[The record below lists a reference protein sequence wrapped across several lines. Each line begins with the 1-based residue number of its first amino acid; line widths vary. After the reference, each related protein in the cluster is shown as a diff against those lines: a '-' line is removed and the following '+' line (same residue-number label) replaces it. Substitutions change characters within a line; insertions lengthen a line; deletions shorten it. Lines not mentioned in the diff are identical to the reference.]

1 MVTEVF
7 QKSSKSLFLKALAD
21 IYEVAGNPRPGRSV
35 FTRMTGATSGAIGL
49 PSHSHSWRGMSL
61 AAKLFISLIV
71 SAGLG
76 TLIYGGIHQS
86 SKNIAEF
93 ICYLGIAILASRL
106 KVNLP
111 GITGTL
117 SVNFLFI
124 LIGILELSFTETL
137 ILGAVSMLAQC
148 MYPERPKAIQ
158 VTFNVCAGAVS
169 TALAYLVYHHPL
181 ARLVVDNNAV
191 LLGLAAVVYF
201 IANAGSIA
209 AVISL
214 TERRPLTRILVDCYF
229 WSFPYYLVGAGIAG
243 AIAWLNQSFN
253 WETSLLL
260 VPAVYLIYRS
270 YRLYLGKLEDEKR
283 HVEEM
288 ANLHLRTIEALAL
301 AIEAK
306 DHTTHEHLQRVRI
319 YAIEVAKELGVKGP
333 ELEALHAAALLH
345 DIGKLAVPE
354 HIISKPGRLTPEEFE
369 KMKIHTLVG
378 AEILER
384 VRFPY
389 PVVPIVRA
397 HHEKWDGSG
406 YPMGLKGAEIPV
418 GARILSAVD
427 YLDALASDRQYRRA
441 LPLKEV
447 MQKLAAES
455 GKSFDPKVVDVLQ
468 KRYIQLE
475 RLAVSK
481 SAADP
486 NGPLSTAIK
495 IERGLEPA
503 AGFENATVQ
512 DYAGRETTF
521 LSSIAAARQ
530 EAQSLFE
537 LSQDL
542 GASLSLTETL
552 SVFSVKLK
560 PMVPYDAIAIYIRR
574 EDELVPEY
582 VNGDNY
588 RLFSSLRIPVGHGL
602 SGWVA
607 QNRKPIVNGNPSVEP
622 GYLNDPSKF
631 STLRSALAVPLEG
644 VGGVTGVLALYR
656 GERDAFTTDNLRIL
670 LAVSS
675 KMALSIENALKFAQA
690 ENSATTDYL
699 TGLPNARS
707 LFLQLDRDLAR
718 CKRDNSTLTVMVS
731 DMDGFKQ
738 INDRFGHL
746 EGNRVLRLFAQ
757 ALKDSCREYDYV
769 ARMGG
774 DEFVVIAPGLAA
786 DAAGKKAEQMRVLAK
801 QAGSEV
807 CGEEI
812 LSLSVGRALYPEDGK
827 DAEQLLAEA
836 DRRMYLEKQKQLAY
850 KDRRSHPRMKCR
862 VTIELTT
869 DVGGTPMFAN
879 LTDVSI
885 GGCYVETSTIVPAGS
900 KITLGFSMDDTSLK
914 AEGIVARLDPGSGIA
929 VQFREMNREGR
940 DRMFKI
946 LEFVQKATTFYNNRY
961 LDSLTKT

>member
-1 MVTEVF
+1 MLAAIHRRAAD
-7 QKSSKSLFLKALAD
+7 SLAAAEET
-21 IYEVAGNPRPGRSV
+21 IP
-35 FTRMTGATSGAIGL
+35 MTGATSVARAL
-49 PSHSHSWRGMSL
+49 PAQSRSWRGLS
-61 AAKLFISLIV
+61 AIAKLYISLVIV
-71 SAGLG
+71 AGIA
-76 TLIYGGIHQS
+76 TLLYGGLHQT

-106 KVNLP
+106 KVSLP

-124 LIGILELSFTETL
+124 LIGVLELSFTETL
-137 ILGAVSMLAQC
+137 ILGAASMLAQC
-148 MYPERPKAIQ
+148 LYPERPRGMQ
-158 VTFNVCAGAVS
+158 VAFNVCAGSIS
-169 TALAYLVYHHPL
+169 TALAYIVYHHPL
-181 ARLVVDNNAV
+181 ANLFIPNRPI
-191 LLGLAAVVYF
+191 LLGLAATVYF

-214 TERRPLTRILVDCYF
+214 TERRPLIRILVDCYF

-243 AIAWLNQSFN
+243 AIAWLNQTFN
-253 WETSLLL
+253 WETSLLM

-306 DHTTHEHLQRVRI
+306 DHTTHEHLQRVRV
-319 YAIEVAKELGVKGP
+319 YAIEVGKELGVKGP

-406 YPMGLKGAEIPV
+406 YPLGLKGAEIPI

-441 LPLKEV
+441 LPLREV

-455 GKSFDPKVVDVLQ
+455 GKAFDPKIVDVLQ
-468 KRYIQLE
+468 KRYQHLE
-475 RLAVSK
+475 RLAIAK
-481 SAADP
+481 SAQDP
-486 NGPLSTAIK
+486 NALLSTGIK
-495 IERGLEPA
+495 IERGVEPA
-503 AGFENATVQ
+503 AGFENTVAQ
-512 DYAGRETTF
+512 DYAGRENTF

-530 EAQSLFE
+530 EAQALFE

-542 GASLSLTETL
+542 GASLSLGETL

-560 PMVPYDAIAIYIRR
+560 PMVPYDAIAIYIKR
-574 EDELVPEY
+574 EEELVPEY

-588 RLFSSLRIPVGHGL
+588 RLFSSLRIPVGQGL

-607 QNRKPIVNGNPSVEP
+607 HNRKPIINGNPSVEP

-644 VGGVTGVLALYR
+644 VSGVIGVLALYR
-656 GERDAFTTDNLRIL
+656 GERDAFTSDHLRIL
-670 LAVSS
+670 LAVSG
-675 KMALSIENALKFAQA
+675 KMALSIENALKYQQA

-707 LFLQLDRDLAR
+707 LFLQLERELAR
-718 CKRDNSTLTVMVS
+718 CKRDNSSLTVMVS

-774 DEFVVIAPGLAA
+774 DEFVVIAPGLAR
-786 DAAGKKAEQMRVLAK
+786 DAALKKAEQIRPLAR
-801 QAGSEV
+801 QAGIEV

-812 LSLSVGRALYPEDGK
+812 VSLSIGLAISPEDGN
-827 DAEQLLAEA
+827 DAEQLLTQA
-836 DRRMYLEKQKQLAY
+836 DRRMYEEKQKQPAR
-850 KDRRSHPRMKCR
+850 KDQRLHTRIKCR
-862 VTIELTT
+862 VTIEVQTEA
-869 DVGGTPMFAN
+869 GGVPLFAN
-879 LTDVSI
+879 ITDISM
-885 GGCYVETSTIVPAGS
+885 GGCYIETSTILAAGT
-900 KITLGFSMDDTSLK
+900 KIKLGFSMDDPSLS
-914 AEGIVARLDPGSGIA
+914 ADGVVARLDPGSGVA
-929 VQFREMNREGR
+929 VQFREMNREAR
-940 DRMFKI
+940 ERMFRV
-946 LEFVQKATTFYNNRY
+946 LEFVQKSTTYFNNRY
-961 LDSLTKT
+961 LSSLTKS

>member
-1 MVTEVF
+1 M
-7 QKSSKSLFLKALAD
+7 SA
-21 IYEVAGNPRPGRSV
+21 
-35 FTRMTGATSGAIGL
+35 
-49 PSHSHSWRGMSL
+49 HSHSWKPLPAGAKAFIGLVVL
-61 AAKLFISLIV
+61 A
-71 SAGLG
+71 G
-76 TLIYGGIHQS
+76 TATLLYGAIHQS

-106 KVNLP
+106 KVTLP

-117 SVNFLFI
+117 SVSFLFI
-124 LIGILELSFTETL
+124 LVGILELSFSETL

-148 MYPERPKAIQ
+148 LYPDRPKAIQ
-158 VTFNVCAGAVS
+158 VTFNICAGSVS
-169 TALAYLVYHHPL
+169 TALAYAVYHDPVSNLLIDNHPL
-181 ARLVVDNNAV
+181 
-191 LLGLAAVVYF
+191 LLCLTATVYF
-201 IANAGSIA
+201 IVNAGSIA
-209 AVISL
+209 TVISFS
-214 TERRPLTRILVDCYF
+214 EGKPLQDILVDCYF

-243 AIAWLNQSFN
+243 AISWFNHAFN
-253 WETSLLL
+253 WETSLLF
-260 VPAVYLIYRS
+260 VPAIYLIYRS
-270 YRLYLGKLEDEKR
+270 YRLYLVKLEDEKR

-306 DHTTHEHLQRVRI
+306 DQTTHDHLQRVRV
-319 YAIEVAKELGVKGP
+319 YAIEVAKELGMEGS

-406 YPMGLKGAEIPV
+406 YPMGLKGAEIPI

-441 LPLKEV
+441 LPLRDV

-468 KRYIQLE
+468 KRYQYLE
-475 RLAVSK
+475 RLAVAK
-481 SAADP
+481 AGQDP
-486 NGPLSTAIK
+486 SGPLSTSIK

-503 AGFENATVQ
+503 AGFENATAQ
-512 DYAGRETTF
+512 DYVGRENTF
-521 LSSIAAARQ
+521 LSSIAAGRQ

-560 PMVPYDAIAIYIRR
+560 PMVPYDAIAIYIKR
-574 EDELVPEY
+574 EAELIPEY

-588 RLFSSLRIPVGHGL
+588 RLFSSLRIPIGQGL

-607 QNRKPIVNGNPSVEP
+607 HNRKPIINGNPSVEP

-644 VGGVTGVLALYR
+644 IAGVIGVLALYR
-656 GERDAFTTDNLRIL
+656 GERDAFTSDHLRIL
-670 LAVSS
+670 LAVSG
-675 KMALSIENALKFAQA
+675 KMALSIENALKYQQA
-690 ENSATTDYL
+690 EDSATTDYL

-707 LFLQLDRDLAR
+707 LFLELDRELAR
-718 CKRDNSTLTVMVS
+718 CKRDKDSLTLMVC
-731 DMDGFKQ
+731 DMNGFKK

-786 DAAGKKAEQMRVLAK
+786 DSAGKKAEQMRALAR

-807 CGEEI
+807 CGEDL
-812 LSLSVGRALYPEDGK
+812 LSLSVGRAMFPEDGK
-827 DAEQLLAEA
+827 DAEQLLSQA
-836 DRRMYLEKQKQLAY
+836 DRRMYMEKQKELSY
-850 KDRRSHPRMKCR
+850 KDHRSHPRIKCR
-862 VTIELTT
+862 VTIEMQTAA
-869 DVGGTPMFAN
+869 GATPLFAN
-879 LTDVSI
+879 LTDVSL
-885 GGCYVETSTIVPAGS
+885 GGCYIETSTILAPGS
-900 KITLGFSMDDTSLK
+900 KIKLGFSMDDPTLST
-914 AEGIVARLDPGSGIA
+914 EGVVARLDPGSGLAI
-929 VQFREMNREGR
+929 QFREVNREGR
-940 DRMFKI
+940 DRMLKI
-946 LEFVQKATTFYNNRY
+946 LEFVQKTTTFYNNRY
-961 LDSLTKT
+961 LSSLTKN

>member
-1 MVTEVF
+1 
-7 QKSSKSLFLKALAD
+7 
-21 IYEVAGNPRPGRSV
+21 
-35 FTRMTGATSGAIGL
+35 MTGATTIAIGL
-49 PSHSHSWRGMSL
+49 PGHARSWRSL
-61 AAKLFISLIV
+61 SFYAKLYIGLITIV
-71 SAGLG
+71 GLA
-76 TLIYGGIHQS
+76 TLVYGGIYQS
-86 SKNIAEF
+86 SRNIAEF

-124 LIGILELSFTETL
+124 LIGVLELSFTETL
-137 ILGAVSMLAQC
+137 ILGGISMLAQC
-148 MYPERPKAIQ
+148 FYPERPRTLQ
-158 VTFNVCAGAVS
+158 VAFNVCAGSIS
-169 TALAYLVYHHPL
+169 TALAYIVYHLPVMNLILPNHPI
-181 ARLVVDNNAV
+181 
-191 LLGLAAVVYF
+191 LLGVSATVYF

-209 AVISL
+209 TVVSL
-214 TERRPLTRILVDCYF
+214 TERRRIGQILVDCYF
-229 WSFPYYLVGAGIAG
+229 WSFPYYLVGAAIA
-243 AIAWLNQSFN
+243 AIIAWLNHTFS
-253 WETSLLL
+253 WEASLLVL
-260 VPAVYLIYRS
+260 PAVYLIYRS

-288 ANLHLRTIEALAL
+288 ANLHLRTVEALAL

-306 DHTTHEHLQRVRI
+306 DHTTHEHLQRVRV
-319 YAIEVAKELGVKGP
+319 YAIEVAKELGVAGP
-333 ELEALHAAALLH
+333 ELEALHAASLLH

-354 HIISKPGRLTPEEFE
+354 HIISKPGKLTPEEFE

-397 HHEKWDGSG
+397 HHEKWDGTG
-406 YPMGLKGAEIPV
+406 YPLGLRGAEIPI

-441 LPLKEV
+441 LPMKEV
-447 MQKLAAES
+447 MKKLTAES
-455 GKSFDPKVVDVLQ
+455 GKAFDPKIVEILQ
-468 KRYIQLE
+468 KRYQHLE
-475 RLAVSK
+475 RLAISK
-481 SAADP
+481 SAEDP
-486 NGPLSTAIK
+486 NSPLSTAIK

-503 AGFENATVQ
+503 AGFENTMAP
-512 DYAGRETTF
+512 DYAGRENTF

-530 EAQSLFE
+530 EAQALFE

-542 GASLSLTETL
+542 GASLSLGETL

-560 PMVPYDAIAIYIRR
+560 PMVPYDAIAIYIKR
-574 EDELVPEY
+574 EAELVPEY

-588 RLFSSLRIPVGHGL
+588 RLFSSLRIPVGQGL

-607 QNRKPIVNGNPSVEP
+607 HNRKPIINGNPSVEP

-644 VGGVTGVLALYR
+644 VAGVIGVLALYR
-656 GERDAFTTDNLRIL
+656 SERDAFTSDHLRIL
-670 LAVSS
+670 LAVSG
-675 KMALSIENALKFAQA
+675 KMALAIENALKYQQA

-707 LFLQLDRDLAR
+707 LFMQLDRELAR
-718 CKRDNSTLTVMVS
+718 CKRDNSSLTVMVS

-757 ALKDSCREYDYV
+757 ALKDTCREYDYV

-774 DEFVVIAPGLAA
+774 DEFVVIAPGLTT
-786 DAAGKKAEQMRVLAK
+786 DAASKKAEQMRTLARH
-801 QAGSEV
+801 AGNEV

-812 LSLSVGRALYPEDGK
+812 LSLSVGRAVYPADGK

-850 KDRRSHPRMKCR
+850 KDRRSHPRLKCR
-862 VTIELTT
+862 VTVELQTEA
-869 DVGGTPMFAN
+869 GSIPMFAN
-879 LTDVSI
+879 LTDISL
-885 GGCYVETSTIVPAGS
+885 GGCFVETSTIVSPGS
-900 KITLGFSMDDTSLK
+900 QIKLGFSMDDASLT
-914 AEGIVARLDPGSGIA
+914 AEGVVARLDPGSGIA
-929 VQFREMNREGR
+929 VQFREMNRETR
-940 DRMFKI
+940 ERMFRI
-946 LEFVQKATTFYNNRY
+946 IEFVQKTNTFYNKRY
-961 LDSLTKT
+961 LDSLTRS

>member
-1 MVTEVF
+1 MSAHS
-7 QKSSKSLFLKALAD
+7 QSWKPLPAGAKA
-21 IYEVAGNPRPGRSV
+21 
-35 FTRMTGATSGAIGL
+35 FIGL
-49 PSHSHSWRGMSL
+49 VV
-61 AAKLFISLIV
+61 F
-71 SAGLG
+71 AGTA
-76 TLIYGGIHQS
+76 TLLYGAIHQS

-106 KVNLP
+106 KVTLP

-117 SVNFLFI
+117 SVSFLFI
-124 LIGILELSFTETL
+124 LVGILELSFSETL

-148 MYPERPKAIQ
+148 LYPDRPKAIQ
-158 VTFNVCAGAVS
+158 VTFNICAGSVS
-169 TALAYLVYHHPL
+169 TALAYVVYHDPL
-181 ARLVVDNNAV
+181 SNLLLDNHALLLLV
-191 LLGLAAVVYF
+191 AASTYF

-214 TERRPLTRILVDCYF
+214 TERRALKKILVDCYF
-229 WSFPYYLVGAGIAG
+229 WSFPYYLVGAGVAG
-243 AIAWLNQSFN
+243 AIAWFNHTFN

-260 VPAVYLIYRS
+260 VPVVYLIYRS

-306 DHTTHEHLQRVRI
+306 DQTTHDHLQRVRV
-319 YAIEVAKELGVKGP
+319 YAIEVAKELGMEGS

-397 HHEKWDGSG
+397 HHEKWDGTG
-406 YPMGLKGAEIPV
+406 YPMGLKATEIPL

-441 LPLKEV
+441 LPLQEV
-447 MQKLAAES
+447 MQQLSAES
-455 GKSFDPKVVDVLQ
+455 GKAFDPKVVQVLE
-468 KRYIQLE
+468 KRYRHLE
-475 RLAVSK
+475 NLALARSTNDVNS
-481 SAADP
+481 
-486 NGPLSTAIK
+486 PLSTEIR
-495 IERGLEPA
+495 IERGPA
-503 AGFENATVQ
+503 PDAGFEKVAQ
-512 DYAGRETTF
+512 DSSGQETTF

-542 GASLSLTETL
+542 GASLSLGETL

-560 PMVPYDAIAIYIRR
+560 PMVPYDAIAIYILRN
-574 EDELVPEY
+574 DELIPEY

-588 RLFSSLRIPVGHGL
+588 RLFSSLRIPLGQGL

-622 GYLNDPSKF
+622 GYLNDPTKF
-631 STLRSALAVPLEG
+631 STLSSALAVPLEG
-644 VGGVTGVLALYR
+644 VAGIIGVLALYR
-656 GERDAFTTDNLRIL
+656 GERDAFTTDHLRIL

-675 KMALSIENALKFAQA
+675 KMALSIENALKYQQA
-690 ENSATTDYL
+690 ESSATTDYL

-707 LFLQLDRDLAR
+707 LFLELDRELAR
-718 CKRDNSTLTVMVS
+718 CKRDQSSLIVMVS
-731 DMDGFKQ
+731 DLDGFKQ
-738 INDRFGHL
+738 VNDRFGHL
-746 EGNRVLRLFAQ
+746 EGNRVLRLYAQ
-757 ALKDSCREYDYV
+757 ALKESCREYDYV

-774 DEFVVIAPGLAA
+774 DEFVVVAPGLAP
-786 DAAGKKAEQMRVLAK
+786 DAAAKKGEQMRALAK
-801 QAGSEV
+801 QAGFEI
-807 CGEEI
+807 CAEDI
-812 LSLSVGRALYPEDGK
+812 LSLSVGQAMYPDDGT
-827 DAEQLLAEA
+827 DAEQLLAQA
-836 DRRMYLEKQKQLAY
+836 DRRMYIEKQKHPSR
-850 KDRRSHPRMKCR
+850 KDRRLHARMKCR
-862 VTIELTT
+862 VTIELHPETG
-869 DVGGTPMFAN
+869 DGQMLGN
-879 LTDVSI
+879 LTDLSM
-885 GGCYVETSTIVPAGS
+885 GGCYVETSAILTPGT
-900 KITLGFSMDDTSLK
+900 KIKLVFSLEDGNLD
-914 AEGIVARLDPGSGIA
+914 AEGYVARMDPGSGIA
-929 VQFREMNREGR
+929 VQFKELNREAKEKMYR
-940 DRMFKI
+940 I
-946 LEFVQKATTFYNNRY
+946 LEHVQKTNTFYNNRY
-961 LDSLTKT
+961 FENLLKR

>member
-1 MVTEVF
+1 
-7 QKSSKSLFLKALAD
+7 
-21 IYEVAGNPRPGRSV
+21 
-35 FTRMTGATSGAIGL
+35 MTGATSIADGL
-49 PSHSHSWRGMSL
+49 VSRSNSGKGLSV
-61 AAKLFISLIV
+61 AAKLFI
-71 SAGLG
+71 
-76 TLIYGGIHQS
+76 TLIIVAGTATLLYGGIHQS
-86 SKNIAEF
+86 SRNIAEF

-106 KVNLP
+106 KVSLP

-124 LIGILELSFTETL
+124 LIGVLELSFAETL
-137 ILGAVSMLAQC
+137 TLGAVSMLAQSV
-148 MYPERPKAIQ
+148 YPERPKAIQ
-158 VTFNVCAGAVS
+158 VTFNVCAGAMS
-169 TALAYLVYHHPL
+169 TALAYVVYHHPL
-181 ARLVVDNNAV
+181 ANLVFGIRPI
-191 LLGLAAVVYF
+191 LLGVAATVYF

-209 AVISL
+209 MVISL
-214 TERRPLTRILVDCYF
+214 TERRPLHRILVDCYF

-243 AIAWLNQSFN
+243 SIAWLNETFN

-260 VPAVYLIYRS
+260 VPALYLIYRS
-270 YRLYLGKLEDEKR
+270 YRLYLGKLDDEKR

-319 YAIEVAKELGVKGP
+319 YAIEVAKELGVDGP

-406 YPMGLKGAEIPV
+406 YPLGLKGAEIPV

-441 LPLKEV
+441 LPLGEV
-447 MQKLAAES
+447 MQKLAAEA
-455 GKSFDPKVVDVLQ
+455 GKSFDPKVVDVL
-468 KRYIQLE
+468 KRRYEHLE
-475 RLAVSK
+475 RLAVAK

-503 AGFENATVQ
+503 AGFESAAAK
-512 DYAGRETTF
+512 DYAGRENTF

-530 EAQSLFE
+530 EAQALFE

-542 GASLSLTETL
+542 GASLSLGETL
-552 SVFSVKLK
+552 SVFSIKLK
-560 PMVPYDAIAIYIRR
+560 PMVPYDAIAIYIKRQ
-574 EDELVPEY
+574 DELIPEY

-588 RLFSSLRIPVGHGL
+588 RLFSSLRIPVGQGL

-607 QNRKPIVNGNPSVEP
+607 HNRKPIINGNPSVEP

-644 VGGVTGVLALYR
+644 ISGVIGVLALYR
-656 GERDAFTTDNLRIL
+656 GERDAFTTDHLRIL
-670 LAVSS
+670 LAVSG
-675 KMALSIENALKFAQA
+675 KMALSIENALKYQQA
-690 ENSATTDYL
+690 EDSATTDYL

-707 LFLQLDRDLAR
+707 LFLQLDRELAR
-718 CKRDNSTLTVMVS
+718 CKRDNLALTVMVS

-757 ALKDSCREYDYV
+757 ALKDSSREYDYV

-774 DEFVVIAPGLAA
+774 DEFVVIAPGLTA
-786 DAAGKKAEQMRVLAK
+786 DAAVKKSEQMRALAR

-807 CGEEI
+807 CGEDI
-812 LSLSVGRALYPEDGK
+812 LSLSVGRALYPDDGK

-836 DRRMYLEKQKQLAY
+836 DRRMYLEKQKQLSY
-850 KDRRSHPRMKCR
+850 KDRRSHPRIKCR
-862 VTIELTT
+862 VTIEMQT
-869 DVGGTPMFAN
+869 DAGGAPLFAN
-879 LTDVSI
+879 LTDISM
-885 GGCYVETSTIVPAGS
+885 GGCFIETSTILAAGS
-900 KITLGFSMDDTSLK
+900 KLKVGFSMDDTSLS
-914 AEGIVARLDPGSGIA
+914 AEGVVARLDPGSGVA
-929 VQFREMNREGR
+929 VQFRELNREGR
-940 DRMFKI
+940 ERMLKI
-946 LEFVQKATTFYNNRY
+946 LEFVQKTTTFYNNRY
-961 LDSLTKT
+961 LNSLTKN

>member
-1 MVTEVF
+1 VL
-7 QKSSKSLFLKALAD
+7 SSVSD
-21 IYEVAGNPRPGRSV
+21 S
-35 FTRMTGATSGAIGL
+35 ATGL
-49 PSHSHSWRGMSL
+49 PSRSQTWRGMPAL
-61 AAKLFISLIV
+61 GKIFIAAV
-71 SAGLG
+71 VLG
-76 TLIYGGIHQS
+76 GTATLLYGAIHQS

-106 KVNLP
+106 KVTLP

-124 LIGILELSFTETL
+124 LLGVLELSFSETL
-137 ILGAVSMLAQC
+137 ILGAVSILAQTL
-148 MYPERPKAIQ
+148 YPERPNALQ
-158 VTFNVCAGAVS
+158 VSFNVCAGAMA
-169 TALAYLVYHHPL
+169 TALTYVVYDHPWTN
-181 ARLVVDNNAV
+181 LVVSSRPL
-191 LLGLAAVVYF
+191 LLGVAASVYF
-201 IANAGSIA
+201 LANAGSIA
-209 AVISL
+209 TMIAI
-214 TERRPLTRILVDCYF
+214 TERRPLGKILVDCYF

-243 AIAWLNQSFN
+243 TIGWLDRVFN
-253 WETSLLL
+253 WESSLLM
-260 VPAVYLIYRS
+260 VPVVYLIYRS
-270 YRLYLGKLEDEKR
+270 YRLYLGKLETEKV
-283 HVEEM
+283 HVEEI

-306 DHTTHEHLQRVRI
+306 DQTTHEHLQRVRV
-319 YAIEVAKELGVKGP
+319 YAIEVAKEMGVIGP
-333 ELEALHAAALLH
+333 ELEALHAASLLH

-397 HHEKWDGSG
+397 HHEKWDGTG
-406 YPMGLKGAEIPV
+406 YPMGLKGAEIPI

-441 LPLKEV
+441 LPLHDV

-455 GKSFDPKVVDVLQ
+455 GKSFDPKVVAVLQ
-468 KRYIQLE
+468 KRYQHLE
-475 RLAVSK
+475 RLAVAK
-481 SAADP
+481 SAQDM
-486 NGPLSTAIK
+486 NSPLSTAIK
-495 IERGLEPA
+495 IERGEAPA
-503 AGFENATVQ
+503 AGFENATAP

-530 EAQSLFE
+530 EAQALFE
-537 LSQDL
+537 LSQDM
-542 GASLSLTETL
+542 GASLSLGETL

-560 PMVPYDAIAIYIRR
+560 PMVPYDAIAIYVQR
-574 EDELVPEY
+574 ENELVPEY

-588 RLFSSLRIPVGHGL
+588 RLFNSLRIPLGQGL

-607 QNRKPIVNGNPSVEP
+607 QNKKPIVNGNPSVEP

-644 VGGVTGVLALYR
+644 VSGVIGVIALYR
-656 GERDAFTTDNLRIL
+656 AERDAFTSDNLRIL

-675 KMALSIENALKFAQA
+675 KMALSIENALKYQQA

-707 LFLQLDRDLAR
+707 LFLQLERELAR
-718 CKRDNSTLTVMVS
+718 CKRDNSSLTVMVS

-774 DEFVVIAPGLAA
+774 DEFVVIAPGLPTEAA
-786 DAAGKKAEQMRVLAK
+786 SKKAQQLRVLAK
-801 QAGSEV
+801 QAGFDV

-812 LSLSVGRALYPEDGK
+812 LSVSLGQAVYPEDGQ
-827 DAEQLLAEA
+827 DAEKLLAQA
-836 DRRMYLEKQKQLAY
+836 DRRMYLEKQKQLSY
-850 KDRRSHPRMKCR
+850 KDRRLHPRLKCR
-862 VTIELTT
+862 VTIELKSESRE
-869 DVGGTPMFAN
+869 TPMYAN

-885 GGCYVETSTIVPAGS
+885 GGCFVETSTILSPGTNL
-900 KITLGFSMDDTSLK
+900 TLSFSMDDGTMT
-914 AEGIVARLDPGSGIA
+914 AEGVVARMDPGVGVA
-929 VQFREMNREGR
+929 VQFKETNREGR
-940 DRMFKI
+940 EKMLKI
-946 LEFVQKATTFYNNRY
+946 LEYVQKSTTFYNNRY
-961 LDSLTKT
+961 FEDLLKR

>member
-1 MVTEVF
+1 MTAAMRIATGIG
-7 QKSSKSLFLKALAD
+7 S
-21 IYEVAGNPRPGRSV
+21 RS
-35 FTRMTGATSGAIGL
+35 G
-49 PSHSHSWRGMSL
+49 SWRGLSWP
-61 AAKLFISLIV
+61 ARLFIGLVVI
-71 SAGLG
+71 AGMT
-76 TLIYGGIHQS
+76 TLIYGGVHQS

-93 ICYLGIAILASRL
+93 ICYMGIAILASRL
-106 KVNLP
+106 KVSLP

-117 SVNFLFI
+117 SVNFLFV
-124 LIGILELSFTETL
+124 LIGVLELSLTETL
-137 ILGAVSMLAQC
+137 ILAGVSMLAQC
-148 MYPERPKAIQ
+148 LYPERPQAIQ
-158 VTFNVCAGAVS
+158 VTFNVCACEVS
-169 TALAYLVYHHPL
+169 TALAYVVYHHPMANL
-181 ARLVVDNNAV
+181 LVGNRPV
-191 LLGLAAVVYF
+191 LLGVAATVYF

-214 TERRPLTRILVDCYF
+214 TERRPLTRILMDCYL

-243 AIAWLNQSFN
+243 MIAWFNETFN

-288 ANLHLRTIEALAL
+288 ANLHMRTIEALAL

-306 DHTTHEHLQRVRI
+306 DHTTHEHLQRVRV
-319 YAIEVAKELGVKGP
+319 YAIEVAKELGLSGQ
-333 ELEALHAAALLH
+333 ELEALHAAAILH

-406 YPMGLKGAEIPV
+406 YPMGLKGAEIPI

-441 LPLKEV
+441 LPLREV
-447 MQKLAAES
+447 MQKLTAES

-468 KRYIQLE
+468 RRYEQLE
-475 RLAVSK
+475 RTAQAK
-481 SAADP
+481 AAEDP

-503 AGFENATVQ
+503 AGFENAKGQ
-512 DYAGRETTF
+512 DFAGREATF

-530 EAQSLFE
+530 EVQALFE

-542 GASLSLTETL
+542 GASLSLGETL

-574 EDELVPEY
+574 DEELIPEY

-588 RLFSSLRIPVGHGL
+588 RLFSSLRIPVGQGL

-622 GYLNDPSKF
+622 GYLNDPAKF
-631 STLRSALAVPLEG
+631 SSLRSALAVPLEG
-644 VGGVTGVLALYR
+644 VAGVVGVLALYR
-656 GERDAFTTDNLRIL
+656 GERDAFTSDHLRIL
-670 LAVSS
+670 LAVSG
-675 KMALSIENALKFAQA
+675 KMALAIENALKYQQA

-707 LFLQLDRDLAR
+707 LFLQLDRELAR
-718 CKRDNSTLTVMVS
+718 CKRDNLSLTVMVS

-774 DEFVVIAPGLAA
+774 DEFVVVAPGLPA
-786 DAAGKKAEQMRVLAK
+786 DAAGRRAAQLQALAK
-801 QAGSEV
+801 QAGAEV

-812 LSLSVGRALYPEDGK
+812 LSLSVGRAVYPEDGE
-827 DAEQLLAEA
+827 DAEHLLAEA
-836 DRRMYLEKQKQLAY
+836 DRRMYLEKQKQLSY
-850 KDRRSHPRMKCR
+850 KDRRSHPRLKCR
-862 VTIELTT
+862 VTIELQT
-869 DVGGTPMFAN
+869 DAGTAPVFAN
-879 LTDVSI
+879 LTDISM
-885 GGCYVETSTIVPAGS
+885 GGCYVETSNIVSAGS
-900 KITLGFSMDDTSLK
+900 KIKIGFSMDDASMST
-914 AEGIVARLDPGSGIA
+914 EGTVLRLDPGSGIA
-929 VQFREMNREGR
+929 VQFREVNREGR
-940 DRMFKI
+940 ERMFKI
-946 LEFVQKATTFYNNRY
+946 LEFVQKTTAYYDNRY
-961 LDSLTKT
+961 FENLTKR